1 MLNIGK
7 KKYKIFGLLVPQ
19 YGRYHMDHTL
29 SQEATPTS
37 YTKTLVKTKLLYM
50 YFVHDVGL
58 MGHVLLLFLF
68 L

>member
-1 MLNIGK
+1 
-7 KKYKIFGLLVPQ
+7 
-19 YGRYHMDHTL
+19 MDHTL